1 MFQNV
6 QSLTLVIKHAS
17 TWKKWDGCGLEVIK
31 GKILN
36 KNSCL
41 EHIWITTYFGLSHK
55 ILPIFDMFILY
66 WWRIWYFKPSV
77 PLYLSGKKHELEA
90 TNTKNCIKMSCSKL
104 KKTDPNHHRK
114 KNRPISPILH
124 LCTHPKKFPQNFAL
138 SVKLA
143 HLTCFAR
150 LPPPTMDDSSVHV
163 TITTVLRIAL
173 DVSQ

>member
-1 MFQNV
+1 MIQEPFLLYQNMFQNV

-31 GKILN
+31 GKKLN

-114 KNRPISPILH
+114 KKQTNFTNSPLMHPSEKIPPK
-124 LCTHPKKFPQNFAL
+124 LCL
-138 SVKLA
+138 
-143 HLTCFAR
+143 
-150 LPPPTMDDSSVHV
+150 
-163 TITTVLRIAL
+163 
-173 DVSQ
+173 VSQTRTSHLLREAPTTHHGW